1 MCDHRSFRTPKNV
14 SKYTSMT
21 VVSTVARYI
30 RPKTPYDGPGL
41 SYFFQAAG
49 RGEVTWWLTAGLQ
62 RGHEDKL
69 GIYVFC

>member
-1 MCDHRSFRTPKNV
+1 MLYKT
-14 SKYTSMT
+14 
-21 VVSTVARYI
+21 
-30 RPKTPYDGPGL
+30 KTPYDGPGP
-41 SYFFQAAG
+41 SYFAQAAG